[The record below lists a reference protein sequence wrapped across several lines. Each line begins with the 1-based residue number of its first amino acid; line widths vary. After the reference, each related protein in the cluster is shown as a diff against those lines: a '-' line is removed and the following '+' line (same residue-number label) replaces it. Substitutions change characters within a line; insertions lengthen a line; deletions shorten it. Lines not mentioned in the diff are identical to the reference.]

1 MGNNCCKKSKINLQ
15 NLTNVS
21 TDKLLEEKKDNNIN
35 INNNHPHLKESDFEK
50 LYVLGRGGYSTV
62 YLVRKKDNKK
72 LYSMKTLNKSFI
84 KINNQINQI
93 LSEKQILSKINS
105 PFIVQLFYSFQDKD
119 YLYFI
124 LEFTQGGDLFYHL
137 DKHQHLSEKT
147 TTFYSAQI
155 VLALEYLHSN
165 NMLYRDLKPENI
177 LICSDGYIKLTDFG
191 LSKLLNRYSSL
202 SQTLCGTPKY
212 IAPEIISSKKGY
224 GMEVDW
230 WSLGVL
236 IYEMLVGKTP
246 FEVPSKLTNADFLLK
261 NVDYSSEFLNENSI
275 DIIRG
280 FLNVDNKK
288 RLGYGKNG
296 INDIKKHPFFRDIN
310 WDMLYN
316 KKIKPEFV
324 PELENDEDVKYFDY
338 EFISE
343 KIVNEETK
351 PKDENDK
358 DYLNFSY
365 FNEQVEIQKEN

>member
-1 MGNNCCKKSKINLQ
+1 
-15 NLTNVS
+15 
-21 TDKLLEEKKDNNIN
+21 
-35 INNNHPHLKESDFEK
+35 
-50 LYVLGRGGYSTV
+50 
-62 YLVRKKDNKK
+62 
-72 LYSMKTLNKSFI
+72 
-84 KINNQINQI
+84 
-93 LSEKQILSKINS
+93 
-105 PFIVQLFYSFQDKD
+105 
-119 YLYFI
+119 
-124 LEFTQGGDLFYHL
+124 
-137 DKHQHLSEKT
+137 
-147 TTFYSAQI
+147 
-155 VLALEYLHSN
+155 
-165 NMLYRDLKPENI
+165 
-177 LICSDGYIKLTDFG
+177 
-191 LSKLLNRYSSL
+191 
-202 SQTLCGTPKY
+202 
-212 IAPEIISSKKGY
+212 
-224 GMEVDW
+224 MEVDW

-296 INDIKKHPFFRDIN
+296 IYEIKKHPFFRDIN